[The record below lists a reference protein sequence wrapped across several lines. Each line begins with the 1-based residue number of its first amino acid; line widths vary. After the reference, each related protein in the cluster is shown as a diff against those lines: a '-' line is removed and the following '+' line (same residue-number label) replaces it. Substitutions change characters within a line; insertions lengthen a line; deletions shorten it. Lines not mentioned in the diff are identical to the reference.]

1 MRKEQGETPMTVE
14 ENKVLV
20 RRFVEE
26 FWSSGNLAAADE
38 LIAQDATITL
48 PGIGQVDH
56 ATLKGFA
63 RTLRDAFPDWHS
75 TLEEM
80 VGEADTVAERW
91 TGTGTH
97 QGEFQGIAPTGRRV
111 KIPGVVFYR
120 IASGKIT
127 EFRGQFD
134 GAAMMQQL
142 GAIPT
147 H

>member
-1 MRKEQGETPMTVE
+1 MRKEQGETQMSVE
-14 ENKVLV
+14 ENKALV

-111 KIPGVVFYR
+111 KVPGVVFYR
-120 IASGKIT
+120 ISSGKIT
-127 EFRGQFD
+127 EFHGLFD
-134 GAAMMQQL
+134 GVAMMQQL
-142 GAIPT
+142 GA